1 MQTALFNFYCLVIL
15 FGSLTIV
22 VIGIIGI
29 IRMEGIYFFGK
40 DLVEDVRK
48 LKERIKESSNDKSE

>member
-40 DLVEDVRK
+40 DLIEDIKKMR
-48 LKERIKESSNDKSE
+48 ERIDDKHK

>member
-1 MQTALFNFYCLVIL
+1 MIQTSLFYAYCLVIL

-29 IRMEGIYFFGK
+29 IRIEGIYFFGK
-40 DLVEDVRK
+40 DLIEDIKKMR
-48 LKERIKESSNDKSE
+48 ERIDDKHK